1 MSWLI
6 YGYIRVST
14 PEQNEERQIEA
25 LKSFGVEEKN
35 IFTDKISGKNFNRTA
50 YQKLLKKIKP
60 GDTLVVKSIDR
71 LGRNYFEIPQ
81 QWKIITQDKGAN
93 IVVLDMPIL
102 DTRRHQDLLG
112 NFISDLV
119 LQILSY
125 VAQTER
131 DFMRERQAEGIRI
144 AKNKGVKFGRKP
156 KERTPIFFEL
166 KDRWKRGEISA
177 RKAAKTLQIDPKTF
191 LRWSREKVA
200 EE

>member
-1 MSWLI
+1 MI

-112 NFISDLV
+112 NFILH
-119 LQILSY
+119 
-125 VAQTER
+125 
-131 DFMRERQAEGIRI
+131 
-144 AKNKGVKFGRKP
+144 
-156 KERTPIFFEL
+156 
-166 KDRWKRGEISA
+166 
-177 RKAAKTLQIDPKTF
+177 
-191 LRWSREKVA
+191 
-200 EE
+200 